1 VNFARRLAVLAMAFV
16 VLFSLLFT
24 RLWFVQV
31 ASGTLY
37 EEEASRQQL
46 DAERTTAARG
56 EIRDSGGILLAT
68 SRIVPEL
75 IVHRSEIAPEDEEAL
90 IQQLGALFN
99 LPTIEV
105 RALFEQAGPVVEFSM
120 GIVTPEQMS
129 YVLKN
134 TEDFPGIAV
143 QDRPIRVYP
152 EGSLFSHVIGHIGRP
167 SPDDVAAAG
176 PDLDPTGTIGK
187 FGVEKFYDDYLQG
200 ERGTLLYRVDPQG
213 DPLGLEEELPAVQGN
228 TVHLTLDSE
237 LQRQVEFAVHEAM
250 DLSRELEE
258 GDPDLAAAVVLDIAD
273 GSVLAMYSY
282 PDFEPGRFVEGM
294 SQSEY
299 SALEEQKAFTN
310 LVIQGAYPPGS
321 TFKAITWAA
330 AINEE
335 LYPRGL
341 TTAAGTI
348 DCEGELDLGVE
359 ENEGGQL
366 AFTDAGHGTT
376 DLHTALGK
384 SCNVYFWQV
393 ALTIWREY
401 KDDPDEEDILQRWAR
416 RLSLDEP
423 TGVDLPFENGGRIP
437 DRQLY
442 EGWAESPR
450 GSLLLAPDRFTEALW
465 RGGDVMGIAIGQGDV
480 LATPLQMAVAFAA
493 LVNGG
498 EVLEPHVVDRVTS
511 VDGRLVLDVG
521 KTVTRRIEFTEEH
534 ERFVREDFTRVT
546 NAGGTAAAAF
556 SVMQNP
562 WQTGGKTGTAER
574 DASEYDTA
582 WFVGVTPIDNPRYVV
597 AVMIVDGGVAGKVA
611 APAVRNIMQYLLPSE
626 PVTPVRPG
634 GASRPAIN
642 SATEEDDS

>member
-1 VNFARRLAVLAMAFV
+1 MNFARRLAVLGMAFI

-56 EIRDSGGILLAT
+56 EIRDSRGILLAT
-68 SRIVPEL
+68 SRIVPEMT
-75 IVHRSEIAPEDEEAL
+75 VHRSEIVGEDEEAL
-90 IQQLGALFN
+90 IQQLGALFD
-99 LPTIEV
+99 LPAVEI
-105 RALFEQAGPVVEFSM
+105 RALFEQAGPVLEFSM

-134 TEDFPGIAV
+134 TEDFPGIVV

-152 EGSLFSHVIGHIGRP
+152 QGSLFSHVIGHIGRP

-176 PDLDPTGTIGK
+176 PDLDPAGTIGK
-187 FGVEKFYDDYLQG
+187 FGVEKSYDDYLQG

-213 DPLGLEEELPAVQGN
+213 DPLGLEEELPAVQGA
-228 TVHLTLDSE
+228 TVHLTLDSD
-237 LQRQVEFAVHEAM
+237 LQRQVEFAVLEAM
-250 DLSRELEE
+250 ALSRELEE
-258 GDPDLAAAVVLDIAD
+258 GDPELAAAVVLDITD

-282 PDFEPGRFVEGM
+282 PEFEPGRFVDGM
-294 SQSEY
+294 SKEEFD
-299 SALEEQKAFTN
+299 ALEEQNAFKN

-321 TFKAITWAA
+321 TFKSITWAA
-330 AINEE
+330 AINEN

-341 TTAAGTI
+341 TTPAGTI
-348 DCEGELDLGVE
+348 NCEGELDLGVD

-366 AFTDAGHGTT
+366 AFTDAGHGIT
-376 DLHTALGK
+376 DLHTALGH

-401 KDDPDEEDILQRWAR
+401 KNDPNEEDILQQWAR

-450 GSLLLAPDRFTEALW
+450 GSLLLAPDRFTDAIW

-480 LATPLQMAVAFAA
+480 LATPLQMAVAHAA

-521 KTVTRRIEFTEEH
+521 KTVARRIEFTEEH
-534 ERFVREDFTRVT
+534 ERFVLEDLTRVT
-546 NAGGTAAAAF
+546 NVGGTAAAAF

-582 WFVGVTPIDNPRYVV
+582 WFVGVTPIDNPRYVI

-626 PVTPVRPG
+626 PVTPIRPG
-634 GASRPAIN
+634 GSSRPEIL
-642 SATEEDDS
+642 SASEEDDS